1 MATTGSGDQIDSQ
14 LKIFPRHSIQAYSA
28 GECERSARAQHSA
41 NLQRNRTIS
50 TGTDISVDRNGLC
63 YPLCARSCRG
73 IWAAVAAVVRN
84 SVRPIEL
91 ASGAGGAVVAVSLPT
106 RVGRRR
112 RGRKMGDRLV
122 VRVSIV
128 APTGSA
134 SEACARDE
142 DSGQDR

>member
-1 MATTGSGDQIDSQ
+1 M
-14 LKIFPRHSIQAYSA
+14 
-28 GECERSARAQHSA
+28 
-41 NLQRNRTIS
+41 
-50 TGTDISVDRNGLC
+50 DRNGLC